1 MNHDER
7 LCDRPRATC
16 AGETDRG
23 ATHADFAPT
32 HLYFRKAKC
41 LWDINVRQRCANT
54 ASSLLDGRGAPTPL
68 LSRSTPAV
76 RGAFAK
82 RRCCVALYAR
92 SGACTV
98 RGGGGELIP
107 EDSLRSNRAALSHIR
122 PRTIV
127 GAAGANTKRTRGTNA
142 LMLLTI

>member
-7 LCDRPRATC
+7 LCGRPRAMWV
-16 AGETDRG
+16 AETDRG

-54 ASSLLDGRGAPTPL
+54 ESSLLDGRGAPTPL

-82 RRCCVALYAR
+82 GDVVWRCMLVMELVQCEGEVA
-92 SGACTV
+92 
-98 RGGGGELIP
+98 
-107 EDSLRSNRAALSHIR
+107 N
-122 PRTIV
+122 
-127 GAAGANTKRTRGTNA
+127 
-142 LMLLTI
+142 